1 MAKKKDDIITRADG
15 SVVKIGGYIAPDK
28 KSKANFYKATLK
40 ASKLP
45 PKVDL
50 RSMMTAVENQGEIGS
65 CTANATAGAYEYLV
79 RTTQNADY
87 DVSRL
92 FMYYNARKSQGL
104 EDEDSGALIEWLMEQ
119 MSTKGACSE
128 TTWPYNP
135 KKFTKKPPKEAYE
148 EAKNYKITKYEHVE
162 TDLNTWKSVLAE
174 GYPII
179 FGIEIYESFQN
190 PRKGKITMPRSSEEC
205 LGGHAMCCVGYSDPD
220 QVFIVRNS
228 WGEQWGNGGYCYIP
242 YKYMM
247 DEDYNGGDSWVIYA
261 AEPVDISKAEE
272 NWSDDDESLFVDMY
286 SEFDEMDDETWQ
298 AMCDELGDYDITYRL
313 GALYGIATAGDDEC
327 SDEEYQAAT
336 EKLANILEMFDLN
349 YDADE
354 VMEYCAE
361 LINVDGFVEET
372 VEILGRYLSP
382 GALATIAKDMY
393 EVAAVD
399 GLDPEEEQFIDNLVG
414 DWFNEELAEEYD
426 REYEENGRKN
436 RRDNCGRRRCCEDFD
451 EDEDDE
457 DFDEDEDDEEFGD
470 EEYDEDFDEDEDD
483 EDFDEDEDDE
493 DFDEDDED
501 FDDDEEFDDEDFD
514 EDEDFDDEEGEYDD
528 EDYDEEGE
536 DEEENY

>member
-15 SVVKIGGYIAPDK
+15 SVVKIGGYIAPEK

-179 FGIEIYESFQN
+179 FGIEIYESFQRQN
-190 PRKGKITMPRSSEEC
+190 
-205 LGGHAMCCVGYSDPD
+205 H
-220 QVFIVRNS
+220 
-228 WGEQWGNGGYCYIP
+228 
-242 YKYMM
+242 
-247 DEDYNGGDSWVIYA
+247 YA
-261 AEPVDISKAEE
+261 AQQRRMSRRTRNVLCG
-272 NWSDDDESLFVDMY
+272 LFRSRPGVHRPQFMGRTVGQRRLLLY
-286 SEFDEMDDETWQ
+286 SVQ
-298 AMCDELGDYDITYRL
+298 VYD
-313 GALYGIATAGDDEC
+313 
-327 SDEEYQAAT
+327 
-336 EKLANILEMFDLN
+336 
-349 YDADE
+349 
-354 VMEYCAE
+354 
-361 LINVDGFVEET
+361 
-372 VEILGRYLSP
+372 
-382 GALATIAKDMY
+382 
-393 EVAAVD
+393 
-399 GLDPEEEQFIDNLVG
+399 
-414 DWFNEELAEEYD
+414 
-426 REYEENGRKN
+426 
-436 RRDNCGRRRCCEDFD
+436 GRRLQRR
-451 EDEDDE
+451 
-457 DFDEDEDDEEFGD
+457 
-470 EEYDEDFDEDEDD
+470 
-483 EDFDEDEDDE
+483 
-493 DFDEDDED
+493 
-501 FDDDEEFDDEDFD
+501 
-514 EDEDFDDEEGEYDD
+514 
-528 EDYDEEGE
+528 
-536 DEEENY
+536 